1 MRKLCELYPGE
12 SDCLIRSIKINSK
25 EVEPGDL
32 FVCTMGVTVDRHD
45 FIEEAIERGAAA
57 IVVSK
62 KGIKAKVPV
71 ILVED
76 TNQEL
81 PKLCAKFYDH
91 PEEKLFLIGVT
102 GTNGKTS
109 VAEMI
114 QQLLGNDLCSYIGTN
129 GIRCSR
135 FSEPIRNTTP
145 DADRMFLYLNRFVEA
160 GCKVVC
166 METSSEA
173 FYRDRLSLLTFDISI
188 LTNITQDHLNIHK
201 TIENYVF
208 CKSRLFAK
216 TSGSGFCLLN
226 SSSNHFTEMKEA
238 SSGKVETYGTR
249 EEDDLRIQ
257 KEICEQNRTL
267 LELVYQGK
275 QVEIISP
282 LLGKFNVWN
291 LTAAIHCLLKMGY
304 SMEEIQARTKNLH
317 QIPGRMENLKFGQN
331 YQIIL
336 DYAHTEDALDQLLSF
351 LNTVKQG
358 RIITVTG
365 SAGGRE
371 REKRPFMG
379 QVVLGKSDYVIF
391 TMDDPREEDP
401 NQIIDDMI
409 GSSKCT
415 NYERIISREEAIRK
429 AFTIAKENDI
439 VLIVG
444 KGRDNYMAIGKEY
457 LPYCDYTVI
466 ANYFHELSQDDFEE
480 EK

>member
-1 MRKLCELYPGE
+1 MRKLSDLYQGA
-12 SDCLIRSIKINSK
+12 SDCLIKSIKINSK

-45 FIEEAIERGAAA
+45 FIEEAIENGAAA

-76 TNQEL
+76 TNLEL

-114 QQLLGNDLCSYIGTN
+114 QQLLGNDLCGYIGTN
-129 GIRCSR
+129 GIRCSK
-135 FSEPIRNTTP
+135 FVEPIRNTTP

-173 FYRDRLSLLTFDISI
+173 FYRDRLSLLTFDISV
-188 LTNITQDHLNIHK
+188 LTNITEDHLNIHK

-216 TSGSGFCLLN
+216 TSGSGFCILN
-226 SSSNHFTEMKEA
+226 SGSNHVAEMMEA
-238 SSGKVETYGTR
+238 SSGKIETYGSK
-249 EEDDLRIQ
+249 EEDHLRI
-257 KEICEQNRTL
+257 KHYSCEQNRTL
-267 LELVYQGK
+267 IELVYQEK
-275 QVEIISP
+275 PIEIISP
-282 LLGKFNVWN
+282 LLGEFNVFN

-304 SMEEIQARTKNLH
+304 SLEEIQTRAKNLH
-317 QIPGRMENLKFGQN
+317 QIPGRMENLRFGQN

-351 LNTVKQG
+351 FEKVKQG
-358 RIITVTG
+358 KIITVTG

-379 QVVLGKSDYVIF
+379 QVVLEKSDHVIF
-391 TMDDPREEDP
+391 TSDDPREEDP

-409 GSSKCT
+409 GSSRET
-415 NYERIISREEAIRK
+415 NYERILSREEAIKK
-429 AFTIAKENDI
+429 AFMIAKENDI

-457 LPYCDYTVI
+457 LPYCDYEVI
-466 ANYFHELSQDDFEE
+466 ANYFHELSQNDLD
-480 EK
+480 